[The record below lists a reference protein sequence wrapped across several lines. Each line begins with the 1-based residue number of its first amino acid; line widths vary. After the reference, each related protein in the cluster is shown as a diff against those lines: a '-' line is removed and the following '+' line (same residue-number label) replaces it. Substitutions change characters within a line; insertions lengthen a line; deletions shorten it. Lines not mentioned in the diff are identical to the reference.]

1 MVSFKLQD
9 KYYEINTSEA
19 IYYKER
25 EMRFKPKMRVNLL
38 QQKRTR
44 RQSVFNQIRWLEGK
58 QLEAAKAGDKWRVDE
73 DEKEIRRL
81 KSELRG

>member
-1 MVSFKLQD
+1 
-9 KYYEINTSEA
+9 
-19 IYYKER
+19 
-25 EMRFKPKMRVNLL
+25 MRFRPKLKVNLL

-44 RQSVFNQIRWLEGK
+44 RQSVFNQIRWLESK
-58 QLEAAKAGDKWRVDE
+58 QLEAAKAGNKWRVDE